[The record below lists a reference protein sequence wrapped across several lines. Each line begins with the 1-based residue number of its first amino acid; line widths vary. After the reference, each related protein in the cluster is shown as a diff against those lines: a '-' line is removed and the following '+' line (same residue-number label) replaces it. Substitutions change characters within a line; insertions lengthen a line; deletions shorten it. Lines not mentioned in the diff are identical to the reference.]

1 LVRNLVRNLFSL
13 AVLSFSPARKR
24 NAASGAVIAKAG
36 HPRRLWGPEILN
48 ECNRLFSSLNRR
60 DDRIGCMKALCWIL
74 LLCTQCS
81 AQELTVRVLN
91 AKNRQPLAKQT
102 VTVQYLNEKPPG
114 ASAPVTLKT
123 DGHGEA
129 RFTVPSPLPATVNVM
144 VHLTSEHWNCG
155 CWVMAEAA
163 KVLHD
168 GVAGPLPSVNTKNVK
183 NFKPEPTE
191 VVILAS
197 PFTFWQRLLYP
208 LEKE

>member
-1 LVRNLVRNLFSL
+1 VSCTGIFQQT
-13 AVLSFSPARKR
+13 
-24 NAASGAVIAKAG
+24 
-36 HPRRLWGPEILN
+36 
-48 ECNRLFSSLNRR
+48 RLFSSLNER
-60 DDRIGCMKALCWIL
+60 DARIGCMKALCWIL

-91 AKNRQPLAKQT
+91 AKNRQPLPKQT

-123 DGHGEA
+123 DDHGEA
-129 RFTVPSPLPATVNVM
+129 RFSVPSPLPATVNVM
-144 VHLTSEHWNCG
+144 VSLTSEHWNCG
-155 CWVMAEAA
+155 CWVMAETA

-168 GVAGPLPSVNTKNVK
+168 GVAGPLPSVNTKNVES
-183 NFKPEPTE
+183 FRPEPAE

-208 LEKE
+208 LVKE